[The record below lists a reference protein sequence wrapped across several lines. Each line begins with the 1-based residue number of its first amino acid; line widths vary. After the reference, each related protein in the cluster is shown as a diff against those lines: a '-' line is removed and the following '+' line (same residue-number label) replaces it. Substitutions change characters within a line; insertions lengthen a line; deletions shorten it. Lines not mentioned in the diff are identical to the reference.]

1 MKPLGTTHRYLTWLC
16 LCTPDE
22 SSTKWH
28 KRFYV
33 AFTTVISIM
42 LLCHITANTAYC
54 LLTLSTNLES
64 CLFVFLCFAGEFGV
78 AYTLFIAVVQM
89 PRKID
94 KILMK
99 LQTIYNKR
107 KYSE

>member
-1 MKPLGTTHRYLTWLC
+1 
-16 LCTPDE
+16 
-22 SSTKWH
+22 
-28 KRFYV
+28 
-33 AFTTVISIM
+33 M